1 MSDFADLP
9 LFVKPAKQQSKLLHQ
24 WEEVKRQHPEFL
36 PELARI
42 AREYKASG
50 ATSWNIS
57 GCFEVLRWETRH
69 TTATTG
75 DSTGLRL
82 NNNFQPFASRD
93 LMQQYPDL
101 AGFFR
106 IRKQHPH
113 AGNKQ
118 LH

>member
-1 MSDFADLP
+1 MTDFADLP

-24 WEEVKRQHPEFL
+24 WEEVKRQHPDFL

-75 DSTGLRL
+75 DITGLRL

-118 LH
+118 MH